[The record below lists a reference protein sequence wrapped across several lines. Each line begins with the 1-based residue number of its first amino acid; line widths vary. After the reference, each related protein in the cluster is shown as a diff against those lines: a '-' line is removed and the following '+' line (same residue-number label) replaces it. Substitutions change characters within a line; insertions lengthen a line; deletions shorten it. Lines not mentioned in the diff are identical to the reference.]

1 MTGEENIDR
10 LRKTIER
17 LSEIVERLSKRVE
30 KLEGTNEM
38 LHIGNTKMFSQLENT
53 VLDQNISRIE
63 QKFSNKSS
71 YLLNQVKKYF

>member
-1 MTGEENIDR
+1 MTGEENI
-10 LRKTIER
+10 ER
-17 LSEIVERLSKRVE
+17 LKETVERLSNKVE
-30 KLEGTNEM
+30 KLEGVNEM
-38 LHIGNTKMFSQLENT
+38 LHIENTKMFSQLENT